1 MNIPLWT
8 VDAFADRPFSGNPAS
23 VCVLEQA
30 LPDATLQAIAAEMN
44 HAETAFLRPRPGE
57 EDSWD
62 LRWFTPTVEVVLCG
76 HATLGS
82 AHVLWESNRLDRDRR
97 ASFHTASGVLTAAL
111 ENDRIAL
118 DFPAEPADPIPEPEG
133 LAAALGAPALVRVAR
148 NRMDFLVELE
158 DAAALTALRPNFRRL
173 AEHAVRGT
181 IVTAR
186 GTEALGADFVS
197 RFFAPAAGVDEDPV
211 TGSAHCAL
219 APWWSERLGRTAMT
233 GKQLSPRGGTVGVR
247 LAGTRVALLGTA
259 ITVLEGTL
267 RL

>member
-1 MNIPLWT
+1 MNIPLWI

-23 VCVLEQA
+23 VCVLDQA
-30 LPDATLQAIAAEMN
+30 LPDATLQAIAQEMN
-44 HAETAFLRPRPGE
+44 HAETAFLRARPGE
-57 EDSWD
+57 EDVWD
-62 LRWFTPTVEVVLCG
+62 LRWFTPRVEVVLCG

-82 AHVLWESNRLDRDRR
+82 AHVLWESGRLDRDRR
-97 ASFHTASGVLTAAL
+97 ASFHTASGELTAAL

-118 DFPAEPADPIPEPEG
+118 DFPAEPADPVPEPEG
-133 LAAALGAPALVRVAR
+133 LAEALGGGALVRVGK
-148 NRMDFLVELE
+148 NRMDYLVELE
-158 DAAALTALRPNFRRL
+158 DAAAVAALRPDLARL
-173 AEHAVRGT
+173 AAHDVRGT

-186 GTEALGADFVS
+186 APEGQDADFVS